1 MKNWHNWAT
10 MVENW
15 KFQDAVMLYIYIY
28 IYIIYII
35 YIIYQLKSFCWSE
48 LQIEVM
54 AKTENLKS
62 YNDYW
67 ITEGFDYLEV
77 CVHCYY

>member
-28 IYIIYII
+28 IYNIYYI
-35 YIIYQLKSFCWSE
+35 YYISVEKFLLIRTTNRSYGQNWKSEEF
-48 LQIEVM
+48 
-54 AKTENLKS
+54 
-62 YNDYW
+62 NDYW

>member
-62 YNDYW
+62 LM
-67 ITEGFDYLEV
+67 ITELLKDVITNLKRLKIWS
-77 CVHCYY
+77 

>member
-1 MKNWHNWAT
+1 

-28 IYIIYII
+28 IYIIYNI
-35 YIIYQLKSFCWSE
+35 YNIYQLKSFCWSE
-48 LQIEVM
+48 LQVEVM

-62 YNDYW
+62 LM
-67 ITEGFDYLEV
+67 ITELLKDLITWKFVYTLITNLKRLKIWS
-77 CVHCYY
+77 